1 MLILAS
7 VVRWKGSVCSTDQ
20 DPVSGAQGYDE
31 ECDESPTRALWVC
44 SMTRLS
50 ADKTTALLVYFCH
63 VFFFFFWF
71 GARRRMR
78 CFDGDKNNRHEFK
91 LILNSDSVLL
101 SCKCLHVKRCE
112 FYITFTTLLSIS
124 RFFFFIPSVPL
135 ESSFYGI
142 KFFIFQNFT
151 ATKW

>member
-1 MLILAS
+1 MNHA
-7 VVRWKGSVCSTDQ
+7 
-20 DPVSGAQGYDE
+20 PA
-31 ECDESPTRALWVC
+31 RALWVC

-63 VFFFFFWF
+63 VFFLF

-78 CFDGDKNNRHEFK
+78 CFDGDKNHRHEFK
-91 LILNSDSVLL
+91 LILNLDSVLL

-112 FYITFTTLLSIS
+112 FYITFTTLLSINNL
-124 RFFFFIPSVPL
+124 FLFTPALPL
-135 ESSFYGI
+135 ESSRYGI
-142 KFFIFQNFT
+142 KFFIFQTFT

>member
-50 ADKTTALLVYFCH
+50 ADKTTALLVYFRH
-63 VFFFFFWF
+63 VFFFFF
-71 GARRRMR
+71 
-78 CFDGDKNNRHEFK
+78 
-91 LILNSDSVLL
+91 V
-101 SCKCLHVKRCE
+101 RCE
-112 FYITFTTLLSIS
+112 KKNAVF
-124 RFFFFIPSVPL
+124 
-135 ESSFYGI
+135 
-142 KFFIFQNFT
+142 
-151 ATKW
+151 

>member
-50 ADKTTALLVYFCH
+50 ADKTTALLVYFRH
-63 VFFFFFWF
+63 VFFFFLF

-78 CFDGDKNNRHEFK
+78 CFDGDKNHRHEFK

-101 SCKCLHVKRCE
+101 LCKCLHVKRILHYVYHPLINKSC
-112 FYITFTTLLSIS
+112 F
-124 RFFFFIPSVPL
+124 FFFFIPSVPL
-135 ESSFYGI
+135 ESSCYGI

>member
-1 MLILAS
+1 
-7 VVRWKGSVCSTDQ
+7 
-20 DPVSGAQGYDE
+20 
-31 ECDESPTRALWVC
+31 
-44 SMTRLS
+44 MTRLS

-63 VFFFFFWF
+63 VFFLF

-78 CFDGDKNNRHEFK
+78 CFDGDKNHKHEFK

-112 FYITFTTLLSIS
+112 FYITFTTLLSMNNL
-124 RFFFFIPSVPL
+124 FLFTPALPL
-135 ESSFYGI
+135 ESSRYGI
-142 KFFIFQNFT
+142 KFFVFENFT